1 MDIGLILKY
10 KNIFAS
16 LIVVLVVLFAAKNI
30 YTGYLNK
37 EEKLN
42 NQEKSIE
49 DVKVLAGNLE
59 RIDKNLKD
67 MKEKIFNG
75 DIFDFKRFLEHAAK
89 ESKVAINSF
98 TPRTIKTIDSYN
110 KVKVTIDI
118 TADYKGLTNLIHAIE
133 DTASATIIRLERRK
147 QSGHYL
153 ILFYVVL
160 K

>member
-75 DIFDFKRFLEHAAK
+75 DIFDFKRFLEQAAK

-153 ILFYVVL
+153 ISFYVVL